1 MRWIVA
7 TWVQVAIKMRMALQA
22 SASILVIPKVASALP
37 NTAMRKTTTPIRP
50 VITLATCINFDGFI
64 FLELILNVTR
74 KKSDPPDSSSHN
86 DVPEDQADDEVA
98 EGEYVFHWTNVQV

>member
-1 MRWIVA
+1 
-7 TWVQVAIKMRMALQA
+7 MRMALQA

-86 DVPEDQADDEVA
+86 DVPEDQADVEVIHA
-98 EGEYVFHWTNVQV
+98 NPIFTARNVFIRFVS